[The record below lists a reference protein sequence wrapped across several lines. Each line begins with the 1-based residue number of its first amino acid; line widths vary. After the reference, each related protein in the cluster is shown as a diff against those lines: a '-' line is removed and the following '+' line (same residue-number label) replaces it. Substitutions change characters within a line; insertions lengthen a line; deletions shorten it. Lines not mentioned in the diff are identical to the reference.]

1 MTFGAGDYRYE
12 FVEGWCQI
20 PEGWKL
26 GEVPGVACDSQDRV
40 YLYSRSDHLLTV
52 FDKDGT
58 YLDHWGSDIIGNA
71 HGLYIDK
78 DDNVYCTSHQTHT
91 LHRLNPQGE
100 VTLTIGTRDVRGEDQ
115 APLSGPCDSAVS
127 SSGDL
132 FVADGYGNRKVH
144 RFTPDGELLN
154 SWGEEGDGP
163 GQFTMVHGVRIDKY
177 DRLWVCDRENRRIQ
191 LFDTDGNYL
200 EERADLER
208 PDQVYFDPNEDVVY
222 IAELE
227 YRVTIQT
234 LDGETLAQWGGGKES
249 NVPGEFVGW
258 PHGIWLD
265 GEGSMYIG
273 QVHADDQILKY
284 RRV

>member
-1 MTFGAGDYRYE
+1 MAFGSGDYRFE

-20 PEGWKL
+20 PQGWTL
-26 GEVPGVACDSQDRV
+26 GECPGVACDSQDRV
-40 YLYSRSDHLLTV
+40 YVYSRSDHLLTV
-52 FDKDGT
+52 YDKDGA
-58 YLDHWGSDIIGNA
+58 YLDHWGGDIVGNA

-91 LHRLNPQGE
+91 LHRLNPSGE
-100 VTLTIGTRDVRGEDQ
+100 VTLTLGTRDVRGEDQ

-127 SSGDL
+127 ANGDI

-144 RFTPDGELLN
+144 RFTPDGELLY

-163 GQFTMVHGVRIDKY
+163 GQFSMVHGVRIDKH
-177 DRLWVCDRENRRIQ
+177 DRVWICDRENRRIQ
-191 LFDTDGNYL
+191 IFDTDGKFL

-208 PDQVYFDPNEDVVY
+208 PDQVYFDVNEDIVY

-234 LDGETLAQWGGGKES
+234 LDGETVARWGGGAES
-249 NVPGEFVGW
+249 HAPGGFQGW
-258 PHGIWLD
+258 PHGIWVD
-265 GEGSMYIG
+265 SEGSLYIG
-273 QVHADDQILKY
+273 QVQADGQIIKY

>member
-1 MTFGAGDYRYE
+1 
-12 FVEGWCQI
+12 
-20 PEGWKL
+20 
-26 GEVPGVACDSQDRV
+26 
-40 YLYSRSDHLLTV
+40 
-52 FDKDGT
+52 
-58 YLDHWGSDIIGNA
+58 
-71 HGLYIDK
+71 
-78 DDNVYCTSHQTHT
+78 
-91 LHRLNPQGE
+91 

-144 RFTPDGELLN
+144 RFSADGELRN

-208 PDQVYFDPNEDVVY
+208 PDQVYFDPVEDVVY

-273 QVHADDQILKY
+273 QVHAEDQILKY